1 MSHSTPTPLDQ
12 PDATVPAGYDPASER
27 GYQFRWMVM
36 TVVILADVMDL
47 LDATIA
53 NLAGPSIRADIGGGE
68 TTLQWILAAY
78 TLPFAVGLII
88 SGRLGDLVG
97 RRRMFL
103 IGMAGF
109 TVASLLCGLA
119 PTAGF
124 LIAARVLQGLFGA
137 TMIPQ
142 GLAMVRES
150 FHPDDLQK
158 AFIPFGPVMGL
169 AAVLGPILAGVLISA
184 DLLGSGW
191 RAIFWINVPVGIVG
205 SCLAWRYLPRTLGR
219 DPDARLDVS
228 GALLLTIASVMLI
241 YPLVQGQAQGWPAWM
256 FAMLAGSA
264 VFFVAFALS
273 EKRSAHPVIEP
284 TLFTHASFVGGL
296 VFLGTFFTAMAGFNL
311 AGNLFI
317 QYGLHYSPL
326 HTGLTMV
333 PLALGIGVG
342 AGLSGALLGPKFGRR
357 VLHGGLVVS
366 ILGLLL
372 MWWTIGDQGLSVT
385 GWQLAP
391 SFALMGVGMGV
402 IFAPLFD
409 IILASLSDKEVGTGS
424 GLLNAVQQFC
434 GALGVAVL
442 GSAYF
447 HWLPAQGFVTS
458 IRWLTLLTAACFAV
472 AFAVVFLLPKRA
484 REDATV

>member
-1 MSHSTPTPLDQ
+1 MTDLST
-12 PDATVPAGYDPASER
+12 DPAEPELVATDPSGFVAGER
-27 GYQFRWMVM
+27 GYRFRWMVM

-97 RRRMFL
+97 RRRMFI
-103 IGMAGF
+103 IGMVGF
-109 TVASLLCGLA
+109 TLASLLCGLA
-119 PTAGF
+119 PAAGF
-124 LIAARVLQGLFGA
+124 LIAARVAQGLFGA

-184 DLLGSGW
+184 DLFGSSW
-191 RAIFWINVPVGIVG
+191 RAIFWINVPVGLVA
-205 SCLAWRYLPRTLGR
+205 SVLAIRYLPRLPR
-219 DPDARLDVS
+219 DPAARLDVG
-228 GALLLTIASVMLI
+228 GALLLTIASVLLI
-241 YPLVQGQAQGWPAWM
+241 YPLVQGQAKGWPGWM
-256 FAMLAGSA
+256 FAMLAASA
-264 VFFVAFALS
+264 VFFGAFVLS
-273 EKRSAHPVIEP
+273 ERRSSHPVIEP

-296 VFLGTFFTAMAGFNL
+296 VFLGAFFTAMSGFNL

-317 QYGLHYSPL
+317 QYGLHYTPL
-326 HTGLTMV
+326 QTGLTMV
-333 PLALGIGVG
+333 PLALGIAVG
-342 AGLSGALLGPKFGRR
+342 AALSGALLGPKFGRL
-357 VLHGGLVVS
+357 VLHAGLVVAS
-366 ILGLLL
+366 LGLLL
-372 MWWTIGDQGLSVT
+372 MWWTFGHQGLAVT

-391 SFALMGVGMGV
+391 SFAVVGLGMGV

-409 IILASLSDKEVGTGS
+409 IILASLGEREVGTGS

-447 HWLPAQGFVTS
+447 HWLPQQGFVTS
-458 IRWLTLLTAACFAV
+458 IQWLTLLTVGCFAV
-472 AFAVVFLLPKRA
+472 AFGVVFLLPKKA
-484 REDATV
+484 REN